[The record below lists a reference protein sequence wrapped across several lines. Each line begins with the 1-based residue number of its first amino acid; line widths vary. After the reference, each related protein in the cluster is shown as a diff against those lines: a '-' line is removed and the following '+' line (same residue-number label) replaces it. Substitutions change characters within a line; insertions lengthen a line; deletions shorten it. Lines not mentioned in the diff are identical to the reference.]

1 MENTK
6 RERSRAIIM
15 RDGKMVAMY
24 REKDGRVFYTFPG
37 GGMEGDE
44 TEVECV
50 KREAFEEFGLTVNP
64 IKKVYDYENEISI
77 EHFYICEW
85 ISGEVGDGAG
95 EEYQADRNKGVYIQ
109 SLIDIEDLPNLPLMP
124 PEVADAFY
132 NDYME
137 NGEIVRQ
144 DVLFIVATMKR

>member
-50 KREAFEEFGLTVNP
+50 KREAFEEFGLTVNS

-109 SLIDIEDLPNLPLMP
+109 SLIDIKDLPNLPLMP

-144 DVLFIVATMKR
+144 DVLSIVATMKR

>member
-109 SLIDIEDLPNLPLMP
+109 SLIDIKDLPNLPLMP

-144 DVLFIVATMKR
+144 DVLSIVATMKR